1 MSGRV
6 FSASSN
12 AVWYTRMFRAVGC
25 AGLREGMEEGSTA
38 IIMIQAQV
46 ELGSGER
53 EYDGMEEERYHYSVL
68 LTG

>member
-1 MSGRV
+1 MRCGIQECSGRW
-6 FSASSN
+6 A
-12 AVWYTRMFRAVGC
+12 ALGCERAWK
-25 AGLREGMEEGSTA
+25 EGSTA